1 MMDEDTYALGR
12 IALLPEA
19 GTPIQT
25 DVKSAKMVMNMT
37 AAWLKLMAVLQCID
51 GLDWVVRGGN
61 GKLEFRQRSTR

>member
-1 MMDEDTYALGR
+1 MFWPETQSALGR

-37 AAWLKLMAVLQCID
+37 AAWLKLNEGLQCMVFV
-51 GLDWVVRGGN
+51 GL
-61 GKLEFRQRSTR
+61 

>member
-1 MMDEDTYALGR
+1 MMDEDTYCLGR

-37 AAWLKLMAVLQCID
+37 AAWLKLMVMLQCID
-51 GLDWVVRGGN
+51 G
-61 GKLEFRQRSTR
+61 